1 MEACRAALQD
11 VAASVAD
18 VEGCYAAWNTRSF
31 GWEHGPV
38 FSSGAPRPGAWTAV
52 ADGRTL
58 HIAPAAYARAE
69 LPIRAEGALEDAAR
83 PLAGLS
89 SFKNTV
95 QAELRFLDRVEAG
108 ATSESVSNATFLI
121 AYWAEVLHALLVHGP
136 LLALNVAKDIVSR
149 RTVRISIAAHSRWIR
164 LVPLR
169 LDALRAEFREVDSML
184 DLDDLPHGD
193 EAIGMSSIV
202 RVAND
207 VVSAARNDAAQPAVE
222 LVLTRLEPLDAPAAP
237 AVTER
242 AYWTS
247 PEEVRVAWR
256 LRAIVAEVEALG
268 VHVRF
273 GTRPLPKSSATL
285 QGTPYPLFPH
295 PPPLVPLSPT
305 STLNLDVSAL
315 IALAS
320 DIAHMPLEQGAEHR
334 IAAHPNRALGEQYTH
349 EGQSQLLQCMSDA
362 LRAPTTLVATG
373 ESMTKFSSIVSTLGS
388 PDEKGR
394 AQALLHGDASSF
406 FRHSRWRDAAIASV
420 LQFPVHDAD
429 AFAWSGT
436 FEDDAAAHMQAQRLA
451 EALQTASHAPTRAKT
466 LASSPHTA
474 HSLALGLAQNVT
486 TLTSHA
492 NAVTQLAMCSARVAV
507 PDCTAPPSHTAVW
520 LIRPRSFCGEVSSAA
535 VTPETSTLLGA
546 APERLSEA
554 QDAPD
559 RPRVHAAPPI
569 ANALPVRQTP
579 VTDAPPAH
587 HAPAADTLAARQ
599 APVTDVLPLSHN
611 GDAPRG
617 PLHARHPGP
626 SRASTELSHAPRS
639 KQELYPLPFGETP
652 VGATSESPPSPDS
665 SSDSS
670 IALAAPRTRW
680 GKIWRWALG
689 PPVSTLA
696 PIRHYP
702 WWPFARV
709 ESSFQRWTAP
719 LSWQAPPPAH
729 LPRWYADEA
738 EAYELLPAAMS
749 RERPPQRGAMWL
761 GKVQSA
767 LWHNRIHYAVLV
779 AILLAWLFSFANL
792 VDRNWFRTKVLTE
805 HGWSTP
811 QYLDCTSTFW
821 LRNEQC
827 GLDGAQCAPFIGMPQ
842 TFRCPSD
849 CASTTLLN
857 PRTVG
862 DEQYN
867 YKPLVVGGGAHNAT
881 AMTPYR
887 ADSFV
892 CAAAQHAGVISANG
906 GCGRLRMT
914 GAYANFTASSA
925 NGIDSFPFL
934 GVFPS
939 SFVLENIGGE
949 RDCEDTRWKTYVLN
963 AVMTALVGIVV
974 RPQPIVLLYILSIV
988 GFWHVNLVSELRDF
1002 PPPVGAAAGDFGPH
1016 LFVTYAAWRI
1026 AFRYVWPAF
1035 SHVPIEFGVGTLG
1048 LWWIGVLLDVVFK
1061 NVPLQRLEAHD
1072 IMQQPGGLASL
1083 IVVIIVVVCVAI
1095 NQVRVIR
1102 AAGCLPKYLTLY
1114 IIAGIAIG
1122 LCAAVPGEGVRLH
1135 HYVIG
1140 IALLPA
1146 CGFPTRISLLC
1157 CALLFG
1163 MYTNGVARW
1172 GFDGLIQ
1179 DVGVIQG
1186 DATGD
1191 SALPSFGT
1199 PAMIGST
1206 VHWNAIPPN
1215 ERLSWDSVVLLV
1227 DDVVRYEGTAT
1238 QYDLRS
1244 LYAEY
1249 NTTDAVDPAEI
1260 ASGDLLHAV
1269 EAAPHY
1275 LRLGYSR
1282 GGTAGDFTKPALA
1295 WLNGTYIPP
1304 PPGRT

>member
-1 MEACRAALQD
+1 MEACRAALQA

-18 VEGCYAAWNTRSF
+18 VEGCYAAWNARSF
-31 GWEHGPV
+31 GWEYGPA
-38 FSSGAPRPGAWTAV
+38 FSSGAPRPDAWTAV

-58 HIAPAAYARAE
+58 HIAPEAYARAE
-69 LPIRAEGALEDAAR
+69 LPIRAEGALEEAAR

-95 QAELRFLDRVEAG
+95 HAELRFLDRVEAG

-121 AYWAEVLHALLVHGP
+121 AYWAEVLHALLLHGP
-136 LLALNVAKDIVSR
+136 LLALNVAKDIGSR
-149 RTVRISIAAHSRWIR
+149 RTVRISIAAHGRWIR

-184 DLDDLPHGD
+184 DLDDLPRDD
-193 EAIGMSSIV
+193 EAVGMSSIV

-207 VVSAARNDAAQPAVE
+207 VVSAARNDVAQRAVE
-222 LVLTRLEPLDAPAAP
+222 LVLTRLEPLDAPTAP

-295 PPPLVPLSPT
+295 PSPLRPLSAT

-320 DIAHMPLEQGAEHR
+320 DIAHMPLEQDAEHR
-334 IAAHPNRALGEQYTH
+334 IETHPNRALGEQYTH

-362 LRAPTTLVATG
+362 LRAPTKFVATG
-373 ESMTKFSSIVSTLGS
+373 ESIAKFSSIVSMLGS

-394 AQALLHGDASSF
+394 AHALLQGDASSF
-406 FRHSRWRDAAIASV
+406 FQHSRWRDTPIASI

-436 FEDDAAAHMQAQRLA
+436 FEDDAAARMQAQRLA
-451 EALQTASHAPTRAKT
+451 EALQTASSAPTRAKT

-492 NAVTQLAMCSARVAV
+492 NAVTQLAACSARVAV
-507 PDCTAPPSHTAVW
+507 ADFTVPPSHAAVW
-520 LIRPRSFCGEVSSAA
+520 LIRPRSFCGEVTSAA
-535 VTPETSTLLGA
+535 VTPETSTLLGT
-546 APERLSEA
+546 APERSSDA
-554 QDAPD
+554 QDARD
-559 RPRVHAAPPI
+559 RLKVHAAPPI
-569 ANALPVRQTP
+569 ANALPVRRAP
-579 VTDAPPAH
+579 VADVPPAH

-599 APVTDVLPLSHN
+599 APVTDILPLSHEGN
-611 GDAPRG
+611 ARRD
-617 PLHARHPGP
+617 PLHVRHAGP

-639 KQELYPLPFGETP
+639 KQDLSPLPYGETP
-652 VGATSESPPSPDS
+652 VGATSESPPSPGS

-670 IALAAPRTRW
+670 IGLAAPRTRW

-709 ESSFQRWTAP
+709 ESTFQRWTAP

-738 EAYELLPAAMS
+738 ETYELLPAAMS

-805 HGWSTP
+805 HGWSAP

-934 GVFPS
+934 SPFPS
-939 SFVLENIGGE
+939 SFVLEKIGGE

-1163 MYTNGVARW
+1163 MYINGVARW

-1191 SALPSFGT
+1191 SALPSFGA
-1199 PAMIGST
+1199 PAMTGST
-1206 VHWNAIPPN
+1206 VHWKAIPSN

-1238 QYDLRS
+1238 QYDLQS